1 MRSDGFDR
9 MDVSTSLPDDQ
20 KFRALARRYPDKL
33 APAGWAYVSL
43 LALSWREAG
52 RLSLD
57 EGWPFGLPW
66 DQEAAD
72 ALLAVGLVDEEY
84 RLPEKPWEA
93 WFGTASERR
102 RLGRERQHR
111 ADAKRGRT
119 GKQSDSQGRQSGST
133 DSPSVSQSGPTPDQ
147 RRSSVGLT
155 DDPVDPKRTD
165 GPAIV
170 PDEGPCRIC
179 GGHVR
184 STDDGSRVGRGWIEH
199 VEHPDDY
206 AVSVA

>member
-9 MDVSTSLPDDQ
+9 MDVSTSLPDDP

-84 RLPEKPWEA
+84 RLPLANVDDSDANDNTVPTRSA
-93 WFGTASERR
+93 AGPASSQTVRVDSQARQTVRQSVSQVQRR
-102 RLGRERQHR
+102 TNDGPALDLRTTLLTR
-111 ADAKRGRT
+111 RGRT
-119 GKQSDSQGRQSGST
+119 D
-133 DSPSVSQSGPTPDQ
+133 P
-147 RRSSVGLT
+147 RSF
-155 DDPVDPKRTD
+155 RTRD
-165 GPAIV
+165 LVA
-170 PDEGPCRIC
+170 
-179 GGHVR
+179 
-184 STDDGSRVGRGWIEH
+184 
-199 VEHPDDY
+199 
-206 AVSVA
+206 SVAVTSVPPTTVHVSDAGGSSTSSTPTTTR